1 MAALTK
7 YDWNALALLVPV
19 FVIVGVG
26 VLIIVLAAVSDRG
39 LRRRETGMWDAWH
52 KPILRPSLIPA
63 AQKWAQT
70 MAVLEVLESPD
81 DDRPTPRWSIPAS
94 ECSEVRSTASVHE
107 TTTVRYTCTE
117 LARLRRLCA

>member
-39 LRRRETGMWDAWH
+39 LRRRETSMWDAWH
-52 KPILRPSLIPA
+52 KPIVGRSSIPA

-70 MAVLEVLESPD
+70 MAVIEALESPE
-81 DDRPTPRWSIPAS
+81 DDRPTPRYSIPVS
-94 ECSEVRSTASVHE
+94 ECSEVRSKASIHE
-107 TTTVRYTCTE
+107 AITVRYPATE